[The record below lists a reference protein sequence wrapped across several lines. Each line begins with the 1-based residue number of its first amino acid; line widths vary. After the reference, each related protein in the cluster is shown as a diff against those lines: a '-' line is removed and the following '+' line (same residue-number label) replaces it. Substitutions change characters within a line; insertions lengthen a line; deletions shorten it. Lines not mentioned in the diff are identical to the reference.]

1 MAKESE
7 ENVDAREAFA
17 TMVTSDSYVVG
28 AVVLASSLQSASARR
43 PVVCM
48 VSPQVSAESRKVLRG
63 AGMEL
68 ADVEGGNPTCLC
80 GRSAMF
86 VLVVPRLFA
95 SAACADIAAPRT
107 SDVEAWNQSGYTKLN
122 LWRLVRYSKLVY
134 VDADCLVVERSP
146 AHLSPRHIRAGVV
159 GRFAS
164 SPPQP
169 TLPLSLSTFRPA
181 LPVRSMDDLFARETD
196 FAAAPDTFPPDR
208 FNAGVLVLRP
218 SLEVFQDMMAKMEA
232 TNSYDGGD
240 TGFLNAYFNDWYS
253 SGPGL
258 FCCSMSPPCVC
269 VCVCVSVLLSRS
281 PSLSHNKRI
290 NK

>member
-1 MAKESE
+1 MFIINNHSGHYSPIDGVVTVMIQVTVTAHGVIDHVPRAMA
-7 ENVDAREAFA
+7 DAREEKVKACEAFA

-68 ADVEGGNPTCLC
+68 ADVEGGSPTCLC
-80 GRSAMF
+80 GRAAIF
-86 VLVVPRLFA
+86 VLVAPRLFA

-146 AHLSPRHIRAGVV
+146 VHLSPRHIRAGVV
-159 GRFAS
+159 GRFSS

-169 TLPLSLSTFRPA
+169 PCPA
-181 LPVRSMDDLFARETD
+181 CAQH
-196 FAAAPDTFPPDR
+196 
-208 FNAGVLVLRP
+208 G
-218 SLEVFQDMMAKMEA
+218 
-232 TNSYDGGD
+232 
-240 TGFLNAYFNDWYS
+240 
-253 SGPGL
+253 
-258 FCCSMSPPCVC
+258 
-269 VCVCVSVLLSRS
+269 
-281 PSLSHNKRI
+281 
-290 NK
+290 